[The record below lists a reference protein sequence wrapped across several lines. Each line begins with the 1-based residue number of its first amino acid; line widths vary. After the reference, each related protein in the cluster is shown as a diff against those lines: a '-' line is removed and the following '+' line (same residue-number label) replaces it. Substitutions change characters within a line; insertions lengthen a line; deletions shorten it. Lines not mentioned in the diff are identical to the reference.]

1 MAEFTDR
8 RTTERLSLQ
17 IPLELVTLPVTIA
30 KGSQSS
36 HTKNISCSG
45 LYCKLNHYIPP
56 FTHVEVNLFLPQ
68 KQSSSRKVSLKG
80 IVVRIEPDEEG
91 AKGKE
96 YHVAIFVPSGINL
109 EDTPLASLFKGG
121 QQTQYQD

>member
-8 RTTERLSLQ
+8 RTTERVALE
-17 IPLELVTLPVTIA
+17 IPLKLVTLPVTIA
-30 KGSQSS
+30 RGSQSS

-56 FTHVEVNLFLPQ
+56 FTHVEVNLFLPR
-68 KQSSSRKVSLKG
+68 KQTSPRKISFKG
-80 IVVRIEPDEEG
+80 IVVRIEPADGG

-96 YHVAIFVPSGINL
+96 YHIAIFVPSGINL
-109 EDTPLASLFKGG
+109 EDTPLASLFKGS

>member
-8 RTTERLSLQ
+8 RTTERVSLE
-17 IPLELVTLPVTIA
+17 IPLELVTLPITIA
-30 KGSQSS
+30 EGSQSS

-45 LYCKLNHYIPP
+45 LYCKLNQYIPP

-68 KQSSSRKVSLKG
+68 EQSSFRKISFQG
-80 IVVRIEPDEEG
+80 IVVRIEPTEEG
-91 AKGKE
+91 DKGKE

-109 EDTPLASLFKGG
+109 ENTPLDSLFKGS
-121 QQTQYQD
+121 QQTQYED